1 MRRLLF
7 NNANQINTI
16 IIGFNDGDM
25 QWPYINHIAHTG
37 NVTICRDHEAR
48 DRRDIIVIGKVLNI
62 KRLLQGMQI
71 CTAFYQPAVTIGND
85 FRRFVSVR
93 EFTRNGFQH
102 IQRRDQTYL
111 YVEKKDDFS
120 RVPEELM
127 KGFGQ
132 PQLAMILPL
141 DGRKKLVNA
150 DIEKVKQAL
159 TEQGYYLQLP
169 PPPEDLLKQHL
180 SVMGQKT
187 DDTNK

>member
-1 MRRLLF
+1 MF
-7 NNANQINTI
+7 
-16 IIGFNDGDM
+16 
-25 QWPYINHIAHTG
+25 
-37 NVTICRDHEAR
+37 C
-48 DRRDIIVIGKVLNI
+48 VIYRSSK
-62 KRLLQGMQI
+62 
-71 CTAFYQPAVTIGND
+71 
-85 FRRFVSVR
+85 
-93 EFTRNGFQH
+93 
-102 IQRRDQTYL
+102 RDQTYL

-141 DGRKKLVNA
+141 DGRKK
-150 DIEKVKQAL
+150 QAL